1 MIRAAYSMPAAENGV
16 RVLAAREWPSG
27 CGQDS
32 FEVWA
37 PELAPSGSLLRR
49 RRDGM
54 PDDEFLRAYRAELCG
69 ERARRALAGLRRLSA
84 EYGVVLCYGPE
95 GRLYHGM
102 LARIAC
108 ESR

>member
-1 MIRAAYSMPAAENGV
+1 M
-16 RVLAAREWPSG
+16 LAAREWPDG

-37 PELAPSGSLLRR
+37 PELAPSRALLLRR
-49 RRDGM
+49 MNGM
-54 PDDEFLRAYRAELCG
+54 PDAEFLRVYRAELSN
-69 ERARRALAGLRRLSA
+69 ERARGTLRAVKRLSA

>member
-1 MIRAAYSMPAAENGV
+1 MIRASYGMPVTGGGS
-16 RVLAAREWPSG
+16 RVLAARKWPDG

-37 PELAPSGSLLRR
+37 PELAPSRPLLRR
-49 RRDGM
+49 RAGGM
-54 PDDEFLRAYRAELCG
+54 PDAEFLAAYRAELSN
-69 ERARRALAGLRRLSA
+69 ERARRALRAVRRLSA

-102 LARIAC
+102 LARIAK
-108 ESR
+108 ESG